1 MKTLVFVS
9 AALVL
14 FTFVEAVDP
23 KNFQCTKSSPTGG
36 NIFSDGSPKVNM
48 IHIFCGQIIKG
59 KATGFHS
66 HPGGTDPVCA
76 KATDLVKAPNSDKDY
91 ADYNTINVLNG
102 NEWVKKGP
110 RPTSFWPTS
119 LSIPDVVTTIQSLY
133 NSCKPDTS
141 TQTTVCI
148 EEFSLPSASDRFDVK
163 MDMKSGKITS
173 AYPMKLGYCNT
184 IKGPKVKTCKYQ
196 TAFKNEL

>member
-1 MKTLVFVS
+1 MKTLLFVS

-23 KNFQCTKSSPTGG
+23 NNFQCTKSSPTSG
-36 NIFSDGSPKVNM
+36 NIFSDGSPQVNM

-76 KATDLVKAPNSDKDY
+76 KATEQVKAPNSNKDY
-91 ADYNTINVLNG
+91 AEYNTINVLNG

-119 LSIPDVVTTIQSLY
+119 LSIPDIVTTIQSLY
-133 NSCKPDTS
+133 NSCKPDIS

-148 EEFSLPSASDRFDVK
+148 EEFSLPSASKFDVK
-163 MDMKSGKITS
+163 MDVKSGKITS
-173 AYPMKLGYCNT
+173 AYPRELCYCNT

>member
-1 MKTLVFVS
+1 
-9 AALVL
+9 
-14 FTFVEAVDP
+14 
-23 KNFQCTKSSPTGG
+23 
-36 NIFSDGSPKVNM
+36 
-48 IHIFCGQIIKG
+48 
-59 KATGFHS
+59 
-66 HPGGTDPVCA
+66 
-76 KATDLVKAPNSDKDY
+76 
-91 ADYNTINVLNG
+91 LNG

-119 LSIPDVVTTIQSLY
+119 LSTADVVTTVQSLY